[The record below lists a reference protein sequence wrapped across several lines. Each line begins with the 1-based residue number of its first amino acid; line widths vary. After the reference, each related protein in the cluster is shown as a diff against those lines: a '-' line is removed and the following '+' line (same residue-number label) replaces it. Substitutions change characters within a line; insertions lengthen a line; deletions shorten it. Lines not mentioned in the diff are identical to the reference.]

1 MTHRTEIKVR
11 GYHLDLYQHVNNA
24 RYLEFMEEA
33 RWRFFE
39 EYGDLPRFLNSGL
52 ALIVVNININYR
64 RAASM
69 NEQLVIESELEDIRR
84 RSVVIRQRIKLADDD
99 SLITDAAVT
108 FVIVDPTQNKAVP
121 LEGDLKALLE
131 EMQAKQQADAEGQA

>member
-52 ALIVVNININYR
+52 ALIVVNINIDYR

-84 RSVVIRQRIKLADDD
+84 RSVVIRQRIKLAEDD

-108 FVIVDPTQNKAVP
+108 FVIVDPKQNKAVP
-121 LEGDLKALLE
+121 LEGDLKALLD
-131 EMQAKQQADAEGQA
+131 EMQAKQQTDAEGQA